1 MRENKV
7 HFFAKRGNKDENSF
21 AKETIMVVKYEK
33 GASDTRPWGTWEIL
47 DTGDRHT
54 VKRIVVTPKQKLSL
68 QSHEHRDE
76 HWIITE
82 GTAEV
87 TNGDKIIRAPANTA
101 IFIPAKTKHRIENI
115 GDTNLVFIEVQTG
128 DLLDEADITR
138 YEDVYG
144 RV

>member
-1 MRENKV
+1 
-7 HFFAKRGNKDENSF
+7 
-21 AKETIMVVKYEK
+21 MVVKYEK
-33 GASDTRPWGTWEIL
+33 GASDIRPWGTWEIL

-54 VKRIVVTPKQKLSL
+54 VKRIVVHPGQKLSL
-68 QSHEHRDE
+68 QSHDHRDE

-87 TNGDKIIRAPANTA
+87 TNGDKIIKAVPNTP
-101 IFIPAKTKHRIENI
+101 IFIPAKAKHRIENI
-115 GDTNLVFIEVQTG
+115 GETDVIFIEVQTG
-128 DLLDEADITR
+128 DLLDENDIIR